1 MAFFLAPRHHSAYIH
16 TTMDTIFLRN
26 VLIVTK
32 ARVPEAEDL
41 GTVIA
46 KWMRERCLEVNI
58 IPAEQGSVLYNDPEL
73 DLIVV
78 LGGDGTILGVAR
90 HVIGRKIPLVCI
102 NFGRVGFLSDIEPD
116 SWEEGLSAM
125 LRSRDYRSAAGLR
138 WTLLRYGHHVAGGYA
153 VNDVVLSRSAM
164 ARLVYADIYTDGE
177 LMGAVRA
184 DGFLLST
191 AIGSSGYSVSANGP
205 LLFPTL
211 NALAFVPICP
221 FLNTI
226 PPMVFPCHT
235 VFRFHLLPGT
245 TESYLTVDGQ
255 EGHLM
260 QTNDIVEIEGIPDCV
275 RFLGKGLSFIERLRT
290 RSFILQNPLNYKD
303 KRETPPRLQ
312 DVSEQKTG
320 SQS

>member
-1 MAFFLAPRHHSAYIH
+1 MESIS
-16 TTMDTIFLRN
+16 LRN
-26 VLIVTK
+26 VLVVTK
-32 ARVPEAEDL
+32 ARVPEAEAL
-41 GTVIA
+41 GATIA
-46 KWMRERCLEVNI
+46 RWMRDRCLEVNI
-58 IPAEQGSVLYNDPEL
+58 VPAEQSSPLYDDPEL
-73 DLIVV
+73 DLILV

-90 HVIGRKIPLVCI
+90 KVVGRKIPLVCI
-102 NFGRVGFLSDIEPD
+102 NFGRVGFLSDLEPD
-116 SWEEGLSAM
+116 SWQEGLERM
-125 LRSRDYRSAAGLR
+125 LASNEYRSAAGLR
-138 WTLLRYGHHVAGGYA
+138 WALLRYGHLVAGGHA
-153 VNDVVLSRSAM
+153 VNDVVLSHSAM
-164 ARLVYADIYTDGE
+164 ARLVYANIYTDGE

-191 AIGSSGYSVSANGP
+191 PMGSSGYSVSANGP

-211 NALAFVPICP
+211 NTLAFVPICP

-290 RSFILQNPLNYKD
+290 RSFILQNPMTYRNR
-303 KRETPPRLQ
+303 REAPSSQ
-312 DVSEQKTG
+312 DRDGEG
-320 SQS
+320 EDL